1 MVSRFC
7 WTNKTLIFTE
17 SDFLHAFFQTALN
30 TQYVNCAYLYC
41 QFTSYL
47 NHTGIWPIEFVLIC
61 LAGFGLHQRGRGR
74 RDEERKK
81 NEVILKHF
89 YTLKK
94 VN

>member
-1 MVSRFC
+1 MQS
-7 WTNKTLIFTE
+7 
-17 SDFLHAFFQTALN
+17 FQPALN
-30 TQYVNCAYLYC
+30 TQYVNYGCLYC

-61 LAGFGLHQRGRGR
+61 LAGFGLHWTGGGR
-74 RDEERKK
+74 REEERKK

-94 VN
+94 